1 MLWKWFGLFCYV
13 SNEKLENCLNLLMIT
28 DKNNSHYVYINDFNR
43 FMCNKTKNKNKNHF
57 CKYCL
62 QWFSSERVLV
72 EHKETLKINVK
83 QAVKIRS
90 GWNKFKNYFKQLL
103 VPFMIYADFEALL
116 NRVRGSDEKIILH
129 ALKNIRKTFLA
140 VLLIKLSIL
149 MINLVKQL
157 FFIEEKMQSRDLLKQ
172 FWTRMIIGKKW

>member
-1 MLWKWFGLFCYV
+1 
-13 SNEKLENCLNLLMIT
+13 
-28 DKNNSHYVYINDFNR
+28 
-43 FMCNKTKNKNKNHF
+43 MCNKTKNKNKKHF

-83 QAVKIRS
+83 QTVKIRS

-103 VPFMIYADFEALL
+103 VPFTIYADFEALL
-116 NRVRGSDEKIILH
+116 NRVRGSDKKIILH

-140 VLLIKLSIL
+140 VLLIKLSVL

-157 FFIEEKMQSRDLLKQ
+157 FFIEEKNAIKRFIEAILDEDDNWKKRD
-172 FWTRMIIGKKW
+172 KKSF